1 MGDNDQKITYTQFL
15 NDKNKQLRQFSSKKI
30 KQLLNNFLGQF
41 EMENK
46 KILVKLHKIWNI
58 ITKHLNCMHTSCK

>member
-1 MGDNDQKITYTQFL
+1 MGDDDQKITYTQFL

-46 KILVKLHKIWNI
+46 KILVKLHKI
-58 ITKHLNCMHTSCK
+58 